1 MEILG
6 KKISDRGY
14 FINLT
19 QSKDRLENVNKQID
33 KYKITNLER
42 FNAITDTWHQT
53 SCTKSHRGIFELA
66 KNRGEEIISV
76 FEDDFQINDTTKY
89 YFRDVDFKDNLENVL
104 IDLEKVEWDVIL
116 LGCNPKENIVPVTKH
131 LGKVVKSTGGWAYI
145 IKKRAYEYILE
156 NFEYS
161 RDYLAIDD
169 ILPLLNDRGFT
180 TLCSIPM
187 LVHHSVGFI
196 STLDPRGPVNYTVWI
211 EGNWDKHLYS
221 ITNE

>member
-6 KKISDRGY
+6 KKISDKGY

-19 QSKDRLENVNKQID
+19 ESKDRLENVNNQIT

-42 FNAITDTWHQT
+42 FEAITDPWHQT
-53 SCTKSHRGIFELA
+53 SCTKSHRGVFELA
-66 KNRGEEIISV
+66 KQRGEDTIAV
-76 FEDDFQINDTTKY
+76 FEDDFQITHTTKY
-89 YFRDVDFKDNLENVL
+89 YFKDVNFELY
-104 IDLEKVEWDVIL
+104 LEKVLNDLNEVEWDVVL
-116 LGCNPKENIVPVTKH
+116 LGCNPKDNIIPITKH
-131 LGKVVKSTGGWAYI
+131 LGKVTKSTGGWAYI
-145 IKKRAYEYILE
+145 IKKNAYEYILD

-169 ILPLLNDRGFT
+169 ILPTLNERGFN
-180 TLCSIPM
+180 TLVSIPM
-187 LVHHSVGFI
+187 LVQHAVGFI
-196 STLDPRGPVNYTVWI
+196 STLERRGPVNYTVWI